1 MTVVVSQIEQYHIQS
16 PEQMH
21 TFAMD
26 TWMTYRRDV
35 DPTADFNNDSPLMKR
50 AEAHAVKRMMLQ
62 PDSSLHIAGSPQALA
77 LGITGEVGLLPAP
90 VDGNT
95 ALMAAISSQQS
106 ESSYA
111 LMPRQQANAMAT
123 SFSGDVGL
131 GAISKAGVF
140 PMGDDGAWLA
150 LVEEKRK
157 KENSMDYHSLLWELG
172 SEVAEKEYVER
183 GGVNVTTENIL
194 LENMKKWFHDG
205 GGQLHFAKAEMADN
219 HGFRLKV
226 TEDVSAD
233 DTVLSVP
240 LKLIMCRQTARN
252 IVILGKGR
260 KTIQYYHTCILSKYT
275 FSFLTFFFQVNIS
288 GKSYKRPLKRMR
300 TGQWPF
306 FCCMNISKK

>member
-1 MTVVVSQIEQYHIQS
+1 MVVIFFFHLLFINWIFMSVNSNALIEEYHIHS

-21 TFAMD
+21 TVAMD
-26 TWMTYRRDV
+26 TWMAYRRDV
-35 DPTADFNNDSPLMKR
+35 DPTADFNNESPLMKR
-50 AEAHAVKRMMLQ
+50 AEAYAVKRLMLQ
-62 PDSSLHIAGSPQALA
+62 PDSSLHVAGSPQALS

-90 VDGNT
+90 VDGGNT

-111 LMPRQQANAMAT
+111 LMSRQQANAMAT

-150 LVEEKRK
+150 LVEGKRK

-172 SEVAEKEYVER
+172 SEVAEKEYIER
-183 GGVNVTTENIL
+183 GGVNVTAENIL

-205 GGQLHFAKAEMADN
+205 GGQLHFADAEMADN

-226 TEDVSAD
+226 TEEVSAD

-252 IVILGKGR
+252 IVILGKGTKMYIHPYIR
-260 KTIQYYHTCILSKYT
+260 TYLYSYLCI
-275 FSFLTFFFQVNIS
+275 FMPV
-288 GKSYKRPLKRMR
+288 GDAKR
-300 TGQWPF
+300 
-306 FCCMNISKK
+306 